1 MNELSEQTGV
11 NSTSVH
17 PFVIWCK
24 RFIWL
29 AIGWWHPRRQHGTY
43 RKRVDVL
50 VNRGNG
56 TEQLGGLVV
65 SDPPSK
71 NTVILRDDGIIQ
83 RGGVFRPASR

>member
-1 MNELSEQTGV
+1 MSDSKAQRETV
-11 NSTSVH
+11 ATSVH
-17 PFVIWCK
+17 QFVIWCK
-24 RFIWL
+24 RLIWL
-29 AIGWWHPRRQHGTY
+29 AIGSRHPKRKHGMY
-43 RKRVDVL
+43 RKRVEVL

-83 RGGVFRPASR
+83 RGGVFRPASK

>member
-1 MNELSEQTGV
+1 MQENNQTKTDSV
-11 NSTSVH
+11 N
-17 PFVIWCK
+17 PIVIWCK

-29 AIGWWHPRRQHGTY
+29 WIGSRHPKREYGLY

-56 TEQLGGLVV
+56 TEQVGGLVV
-65 SDPPSK
+65 SDPPSS

-83 RGGVFRPASR
+83 KGGVFRPASR

>member
-1 MNELSEQTGV
+1 MAERSEQTSD

-17 PFVIWCK
+17 PLGIWCK
-24 RFIWL
+24 KLIWL
-29 AIGWWHPRRQHGTY
+29 AIGSRHPKRKHGMY

-56 TEQLGGLVV
+56 TEQIGGLVV